1 MSLYY
6 VDSVAKLGEPDMILL
21 PGSKN
26 TMGDLKWM
34 RQNGLEAAIKKQA
47 GSAVIFGIC
56 GGYQMLGELLM
67 DPLGIEEGGS
77 IRGMELLPVRT
88 ELKPEKVR
96 RQVEGTIAS
105 VKGVL
110 APLAGKSIKGYEIH
124 MGDTEV
130 LNPESFCRLAAGNG
144 TRADGTC
151 EGNVYGTYVH
161 GVFDEKGIANALAN
175 ALAARKG
182 VSLSGAEAF
191 DYAAFKETQYDK
203 LAATLREYLDM
214 ERIYEIMGIL

>member
-1 MSLYY
+1 
-6 VDSVAKLGEPDMILL
+6 
-21 PGSKN
+21 
-26 TMGDLKWM
+26 
-34 RQNGLEAAIKKQA
+34 
-47 GSAVIFGIC
+47 
-56 GGYQMLGELLM
+56 MLGELLM